1 MSTSVTINGNTYV
14 FQDDFFGE
22 TGYEYL
28 TSFPAITQDIVTVAA
43 DTEANADRAEAAV
56 ADVDLQ
62 QGFKNFTHNGGMRI
76 DQISEGAALSV
87 PPNNVKTSLDRYT
100 TWVNNDEAT
109 ISVQRV
115 TDAPVGLSHSMKATV
130 TTPATS
136 ALASGDN
143 IQIYQSIEGLDW
155 GSMNFGTAN
164 AKAWSCS
171 FSVKASITGQYSAVL
186 QNGNTGNRSFIMP
199 FTVNVANTWELKTFN
214 NNAGDITGTWTSD
227 NTASAKLMFFTSAH
241 TGNLNA
247 STLSWLGAAYYGAT
261 GHITTWITTNGAT
274 FQVSGIQVNEGTAAA
289 NFQNRPYA
297 EEFRICQR
305 YLYKTFPAGTAPAQN
320 AGVSGSFG
328 VYSHVA
334 AAIFGGTIFF
344 PVAMRAAPTMT
355 HYNPSAANANWR
367 DVTSSADRTRTT
379 GTVSDKGYDLS
390 GAAGAAAALNR
401 IHCLADAGL

>member
-1 MSTSVTINGNTYV
+1 MSTTVTINNNTYQ
-14 FQDDFFGE
+14 FQEDFFGD

-28 TSFPAITQDIVTVAA
+28 TSFPAIVQDVVVVAGQV
-43 DTEANADRAEAAV
+43 EANADRAEAAV
-56 ADVDLQ
+56 AAVDLQ
-62 QGFKNFTHNGGMRI
+62 QGFKNFIHNGGMRI

-87 PPNNVKTSLDRYT
+87 SANNVKSCLDRYT
-100 TWVNNDEAT
+100 VWVNNDEAA

-115 TDAPVGLSHSMKATV
+115 TDAPVGLSHSLKATV

-171 FSVKASITGQYSAVL
+171 FWVKASITGQYSAVL

-199 FTVNVANTWELKTFN
+199 FTINVANTWELKTFN
-214 NNAGDITGTWTSD
+214 NNIGDVTGTWAND
-227 NTASAKLMFFTSAH
+227 NSASAKLMFFTSSH

-247 STLSWLGAAYYGAT
+247 SSLSWLSGAYYGST
-261 GHITTWITTNGAT
+261 GHITNWITTNGAT
-274 FQVSGIQVNEGTAAA
+274 FQVSGVQVNEGTAAA
-289 NFQNRPYA
+289 TFQNRPIA

-305 YLYKTFPAGTAPAQN
+305 YLFKTFPAGTAPAQN
-320 AGVSGSFG
+320 AGVAGSLG
-328 VYSHVA
+328 IYSHVA
-334 AAIFGGTIFF
+334 SAIFGGTIFF
-344 PVAMRAAPTMT
+344 PVAMRATPTMT

-367 DVTSSADRTRTT
+367 DVTNSADRTRTT

-390 GAAGAAAALNR
+390 GASGAAAALNR